1 MTEEHKQHLRESAL
15 RRIAAMSEEE
25 HRAKFVRSLSP
36 ETRKKISESMRKRYA
51 EMSPEERAAF
61 SAHQNRRWLNPT
73 PEVEEERKIR
83 AEKSREHHAAM
94 PEEKR
99 RELYA
104 KLHES
109 VLVPV
114 TATPIANPHERV
126 PYLRSRLPLVHDPIP
141 LSYPS
146 VKSAAEW
153 LVAHRIAKTVS
164 SAVHM
169 ISETICGRK
178 KTAYGHI
185 WRRAGDAPQSPVPNS

>member
-25 HRAKFVRSLSP
+25 FKAKFVRSLSP

-51 EMSPEERAAF
+51 DMTPEERAAF

-83 AEKSREHHAAM
+83 AEKSRQVHAAM
-94 PEEKR
+94 PEEKK
-99 RELYA
+99 RELFA

-114 TATPIANPHERV
+114 TATPVSTPHS
-126 PYLRSRLPLVHDPIP
+126 PLPNSRSPLPIP
-141 LSYPS
+141 QPP
-146 VKSAAEW
+146 
-153 LVAHRIAKTVS
+153 IPN
-164 SAVHM
+164 
-169 ISETICGRK
+169 
-178 KTAYGHI
+178 
-185 WRRAGDAPQSPVPNS
+185 PQSPFPI